1 MPYSNVSKLP
11 AHVKKHPPKKQKQ
24 WMHIFNSVYRQ
35 TKSESRAFAAANASL
50 KRKKHLSP
58 IEINRIIKEYI
69 DGIRKGK
76 FKKNPEGT

>member
-11 AHVKKHPPKKQKQ
+11 AHVKKYPPKKQRQ
-24 WMHIFNSVYRQ
+24 WMQIFNSVYRQ

-58 IEINRIIKEYI
+58 IDINKIIKQYINRE
-69 DGIRKGK
+69 RKGK
-76 FKKNPEGT
+76 FNR